1 MSLANDVINQTTKRF
16 KITTIN
22 LDAGKNIL
30 SEFYIILIL

>member
-16 KITTIN
+16 KI
-22 LDAGKNIL
+22 KNIL